1 MLHFIFDQDILFT
14 RFLFK
19 KMKKFLFSIFFFF
32 FFFFIIIYTG
42 GLVAPPESNNEN
54 PIGHVLFLL
63 K

>member
-32 FFFFIIIYTG
+32 FIIIIIYTG

>member
-32 FFFFIIIYTG
+32 IIIIIIYTG